1 VASPN
6 PQPQITWRARIVS
19 LRNIRGL
26 LKLIWETD
34 PFLAIASMLLRLCRA
49 VLPLGALWVPKLIL
63 DGVVAVIAHQDVS
76 KTRLWKL
83 VALEFAI
90 AISNDLI
97 VRLNTLCESLLAD
110 RFTNLVSV
118 RLITHAATLDL
129 ASFEDPVFCDKLQR
143 ARTQTSARLSLFTAL
158 LILGQDAIT
167 LISLSA
173 GLIVFSP
180 WLIALL
186 IVAVIPSFIGETHLT
201 ALAYSVLYRS
211 TPERRALE
219 YFQTLGASPQP
230 AKEIKL
236 FGLGDHLAQEYQRV
250 SQDIYAANKK
260 VAAKRATLSGV
271 LNTIST
277 MGYYGAY
284 AVIMLKTL
292 AGMISLGTFSF
303 LTGAFARSRGCIE
316 RLSSSA
322 SDISEQALY
331 LNDLFQFF
339 EERPAIRSAPN
350 ALPAPRPIRQGFE
363 FRNVSF
369 AYPGADRLVLSKVS
383 FRLRPGER
391 LALIG
396 ENGAGKTTIVKLLA
410 RLYDPTAGQILLDGI
425 DLREYGLAD
434 LHRQMSV
441 VFQDYVRFEL
451 PVRENIG
458 FGDLQWLKDE
468 ARLKQAARK
477 SGAAEFIDRLP
488 DGYNQMLGRR
498 FENGVGLSG
507 GEWQKLALAR
517 AYFRDAQLLI
527 FDEPTA
533 SLDARAEH
541 EAFQRFTMLTQDRM
555 AILISHRFSTVR
567 MADQILVLANGEIQ
581 EQGAHHELLELE
593 GRYAELFGL
602 QAAGYR

>member
-1 VASPN
+1 MASPN

>member
-1 VASPN
+1 
-6 PQPQITWRARIVS
+6 
-19 LRNIRGL
+19 
-26 LKLIWETD
+26 
-34 PFLAIASMLLRLCRA
+34 
-49 VLPLGALWVPKLIL
+49 VPKLIL